1 MTRVPMSTQR
11 SPARGGRLVA
21 AGVGLLCGLTLL
33 GQAVSAE
40 RSSRAA
46 KSKTAAATASSDQA
60 DDHAVK
66 QKLDELAAG
75 QDKILKR
82 LDEIMEEL
90 KVVKIRATLR

>member
-1 MTRVPMSTQR
+1 MLHQR
-11 SPARGGRLVA
+11 SPARGGRLFA
-21 AGVGLLCGLTLL
+21 TGVGLLCGLTLL

-40 RSSRAA
+40 RSPRAA
-46 KSKTAAATASSDQA
+46 KSKTAPAASSSDKA

-75 QDKILKR
+75 QDKILQR

-90 KVVKIRATLR
+90 KIVKIRATLR